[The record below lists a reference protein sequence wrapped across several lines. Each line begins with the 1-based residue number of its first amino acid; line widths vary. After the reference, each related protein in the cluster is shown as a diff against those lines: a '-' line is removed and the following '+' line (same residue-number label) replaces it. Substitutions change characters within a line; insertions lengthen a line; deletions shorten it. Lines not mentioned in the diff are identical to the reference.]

1 MIEDRTI
8 GSIMQVDVLR
18 CLPSTPL
25 YDAARMMR
33 DEHCGSILIMD
44 GNRPLG
50 IWTEHDATGLD
61 LTKEDAL
68 DVPVGHVMSSPLV
81 TTSPD
86 VTVSEAGRR
95 MKEEGLRH
103 LIVTGADDQ
112 LLGIVSQTDVIKH
125 FGIQHY
131 MYLRDVQSAVPR
143 ALVMVDASVPYTE
156 AMRAM
161 RQERS
166 DAAVVIDAKRHPIGI
181 VTERD
186 VLKLVADR
194 QPIQSA
200 GAVASKPLFTV
211 SAQTTLLYARDILE
225 QKGFRHLGVVDEQGA
240 LVGLLSFSD
249 ILSSLE
255 HEYVRRLEE
264 ALHQRDRALE
274 ESKRHLNLAH
284 KVIEASLDGIIIT
297 DADGLIEAINPAFT
311 TLTGYLAEEVIGQ
324 KPAMLR
330 SGRHDKEFYDQMW
343 NSITTKG
350 HWQGEVWNRR
360 KNGDVF
366 PEWLT
371 ITRIQ
376 DAEGGTIKF
385 AGIFSDITERKK
397 AEERIRNL
405 AYFDVLTGLPNR
417 RLFND
422 RLSMAINAAK
432 RHHQRLAI
440 LFLDLDLFKRIN
452 DTLGHSV
459 GDRVLEEMANRL
471 KLCMRDSDTVSR
483 MGGDEFT
490 ILLSEIQDVEDAA
503 RLARRIVD
511 SISQPFL
518 VDDRELFVTTSVGIS
533 VFPEDGDNPESLVK
547 NADIAMYRAKDLGR
561 NSYQLY
567 TPQMNAKTF
576 ERLAMENEL
585 RKALE
590 RGEFLLNY
598 QVKVN
603 LDTGGIAGAEALVR
617 WLHPEL
623 GLVPPVDFIPLAEDT
638 GLIVPLG
645 EWVLKAACE
654 QNKQWQKRGLPPIRM
669 AVNISPHQFNQV
681 DLVGRVRKI
690 LDETHLDPKYLELEV
705 TESVLMEHMETA
717 AHMLNELRA
726 LGVVTSID
734 DFGTGYSSL
743 AYLKRIPI
751 DALKIDASFMQDI
764 TTDDSDAEIVS
775 AIIGLAHNLRLK
787 VVAEGVENEEQIAF
801 LRSHGCDEIQGYLVS
816 RPVSPE
822 NFERLFVQDLLVQPP
837 GIRVQPKKRL
847 K

>member
-1 MIEDRTI
+1 MNEDRTI
-8 GSIMQVDVLR
+8 GNIMRADVLR
-18 CLPSTPL
+18 CQPSTPL
-25 YDAARMMR
+25 SEAAQMMQENR
-33 DEHCGSILIMD
+33 CGSILVME
-44 GNRPLG
+44 GEHPVG
-50 IWTEHDATGLD
+50 IWTEHDAMGLD
-61 LTKEDAL
+61 LADSRTLEIPIGK
-68 DVPVGHVMSSPLV
+68 VMSAPLV
-81 TTSPD
+81 TTAPE

-95 MKEEGLRH
+95 MKDEGLRH
-103 LIVTGADDQ
+103 LVVTGHQ
-112 LLGIVSQTDVIKH
+112 GKLLGIVSQTDVIKH

-131 MYLRDVQSAVPR
+131 MYLRDVRSAVPR
-143 ALVMVDASVPYTE
+143 TLVTVDSGMSFIDAMKL
-156 AMRAM
+156 MRA
-161 RQERS
+161 ERS
-166 DAAVVIDAKRHPIGI
+166 DAAVVLDGDSKPIGI

-186 VLKLVADR
+186 ILR
-194 QPIQSA
+194 QIAKRAPVKSVEE
-200 GAVASKPLFTV
+200 VASKPLFTV
-211 SAQTTLLYARDILE
+211 SCQTTLLYARDILE
-225 QKGFRHLGVVDEQGA
+225 QKGFRHLGVVDDHGELAGI
-240 LVGLLSFSD
+240 LSFSD
-249 ILSSLE
+249 ILASLE

-297 DADGLIEAINPAFT
+297 DSEGLIEAINPAFT

-324 KPAMLR
+324 KPGMLR
-330 SGRHDKEFYDQMW
+330 SGRHDAEFYRQMW
-343 NSITTKG
+343 NSILTKG

-360 KNGDVF
+360 KNGDIF

-376 DAEGGTIKF
+376 DTDGGSIKY

-422 RLSMAINAAK
+422 RLAMAINSAR

-459 GDRVLEEMANRL
+459 GDRVLEEMAARL

-490 ILLSEIQDVEDAA
+490 ILMSEIADVEDAV
-503 RLARRIVD
+503 RLARRVVD
-511 SISQPFL
+511 GISQPFL
-518 VDDRELFVTTSVGIS
+518 VEDRELFVTTSIGIS
-533 VFPEDGDNPESLVK
+533 VFPEDGDSPEVLVK

-567 TPQMNAKTF
+567 TPQMNAKSF

-590 RGEFLLNY
+590 RDEFLLNY

-617 WLHPEL
+617 WKHPDL

-638 GLIVPLG
+638 GLIIPLG
-645 EWVLKAACE
+645 EWVLRAACL
-654 QNKQWQKRGLPPIRM
+654 QNKAWQDRGLPPIRM
-669 AVNISPHQFNQV
+669 AVNISPHQFNQP
-681 DLVGRVRKI
+681 DLVGRVRAI
-690 LDETHLDPKYLELEV
+690 LDEAQLDPKYLELEV
-705 TESVLMEHMETA
+705 TESVLIEHMDIA
-717 AHMLNELRA
+717 SFMLNELRS

-751 DALKIDASFMQDI
+751 DALKIDASFMHDL

-787 VVAEGVENEEQIAF
+787 VVAEGVENEDQIAF

-816 RPVSPE
+816 RPVSSE
-822 NFERLFVQDLLVQPP
+822 NFERLFAQDLLIQPP
-837 GIRVQPKKRL
+837 GIRVQPKKR
-847 K
+847 KP

>member
-1 MIEDRTI
+1 VTEDRTI
-8 GSIMQVDVLR
+8 GNIMRADVLR
-18 CLPSTPL
+18 CGPTTPL
-25 YDAARMMR
+25 SEAAKMMQAHR
-33 DEHCGSILIMD
+33 CGSILVMD
-44 GNRPLG
+44 GERPVG
-50 IWTEHDATGLD
+50 IWTEHDALGLD
-61 LTKEDAL
+61 LESGTAL
-68 DVPVGHVMSSPLV
+68 DVPIGKVMSSPLV
-81 TTSPD
+81 TSGPD

-95 MKEEGLRH
+95 MKDEGLRH
-103 LIVTGADDQ
+103 LVVTGPQ
-112 LLGIVSQTDVIKH
+112 GRLLGIVSQTDVIKH

-131 MYLRDVQSAVPR
+131 MYLRDVRSAVPR
-143 ALVMVDASVPYTE
+143 ALVTVKAEVPYTDAMK
-156 AMRAM
+156 AMRE
-161 RQERS
+161 ERS
-166 DAAVVIDAKRHPIGI
+166 DAAVVVDDEGKPLGI

-186 VLKLVADR
+186 ILRLIAKRD
-194 QPIQSA
+194 PICA
-200 GAVASKPLFTV
+200 VDVVASKPLFTV
-211 SAQTTLLYARDILE
+211 STQTTLLYARDILE
-225 QKGFRHLGVVDEQGA
+225 QKGFRHLGVVDDHGV

-249 ILSSLE
+249 ILTSLE
-255 HEYVRRLEE
+255 HEYVRRLED

-297 DADGLIEAINPAFT
+297 DKDGIIEAINPAFT
-311 TLTGYLAEEVIGQ
+311 TLTGYMAEEVIGQ

-330 SGRHDKEFYDQMW
+330 SGRHDEEFYAQMW
-343 NSITTKG
+343 TSIQTKG

-360 KNGDVF
+360 KNGDIF

-376 DAEGGTIKF
+376 DHEGGSIKY

-422 RLSMAINAAK
+422 RLAMAINSAR

-459 GDRVLEEMANRL
+459 GDRVLEEMASRL
-471 KLCMRDSDTVSR
+471 KLCMREADTVSR

-490 ILLSEIQDVEDAA
+490 ILMSEIAEVEDAV
-503 RLARRIVD
+503 RLARRLID
-511 SISQPFL
+511 AISQPFL
-518 VDDRELFVTTSVGIS
+518 VEDRELFVTTSIGIS
-533 VFPEDGDNPESLVK
+533 VFPEDGDNPEVLVK

-567 TPQMNAKTF
+567 TPQMNAKSF

-598 QVKVN
+598 QVKMN

-617 WLHPEL
+617 WHHPDL
-623 GLVPPVDFIPLAEDT
+623 GVVPPADFIPLAEDT
-638 GLIVPLG
+638 GLIIPLG
-645 EWVLKAACE
+645 EWVLRAACL
-654 QNKQWQKRGLPPIRM
+654 QNKAWQDRGLPPIRM
-669 AVNISPHQFNQV
+669 AVNISPHQFNQA
-681 DLVGRVRKI
+681 DLVGRVRAI
-690 LDETHLDPKYLELEV
+690 LAESDLDPKFLELEV
-705 TESVLMEHMETA
+705 TESVLMEHMDIA
-717 AHMLNELRA
+717 AFMLNELRS

-764 TTDDSDAEIVS
+764 TTDESDAEIVS

-787 VVAEGVENEEQIAF
+787 VVAEGVETEEQIAF

-816 RPVSPE
+816 RPVTPE
-822 NFERLFVQDLLVQPP
+822 NFERLFAQDLLVQPP
-837 GIRVQPKKRL
+837 GIRSQPKKR
-847 K
+847 KK

>member
-1 MIEDRTI
+1 MTEDRTI
-8 GSIMQVDVLR
+8 GSIMRTDVL
-18 CLPSTPL
+18 CCGPSTPL
-25 YDAARMMR
+25 VEAARMMQESR
-33 DEHCGSILIMD
+33 CGSILVVD
-44 GNRPLG
+44 GERPVG
-50 IWTEHDATGLD
+50 IWTEHDALALD
-61 LTKEDAL
+61 LENSSSL
-68 DVPVGHVMSSPLV
+68 DIPIAKVMSAPLV
-81 TTSPD
+81 TSGPN

-103 LIVTGADDQ
+103 LVITGAQ
-112 LLGIVSQTDVIKH
+112 GKLLGIVSQTDVIKH

-131 MYLRDVQSAVPR
+131 MYLRDVRSAVPR
-143 ALVMVDASVPYTE
+143 ALVTVKASVPYTDAIK
-156 AMRAM
+156 AMRND
-161 RQERS
+161 RS
-166 DAAVVIDAKRHPIGI
+166 DAAVVVDDANRPIGI

-186 VLKLVADR
+186 ILRLIARRDPVKTVEE
-194 QPIQSA
+194 I
-200 GAVASKPLFTV
+200 ASKPLFTV
-211 SAQTTLLYARDILE
+211 SSQTTLLYARDILE
-225 QKGFRHLGVVDEQGA
+225 QKGFRHLGVIDEAGELA
-240 LVGLLSFSD
+240 GILSFSD
-249 ILSSLE
+249 ILTSLE
-255 HEYVRRLEE
+255 HEYVRRLED

-297 DADGLIEAINPAFT
+297 DTDGVIEAINPSFS
-311 TLTGYLAEEVIGQ
+311 TLTGYTAEEVIGQ
-324 KPAMLR
+324 KPGMLR

-343 NSITTKG
+343 ESITSKG

-360 KNGDVF
+360 KNGDIF

-376 DAEGGTIKF
+376 DMEGGAIKY

-422 RLSMAINAAK
+422 RLSMAINSAR

-459 GDRVLEEMANRL
+459 GDRVLEEMSNRL
-471 KLCMRDSDTVSR
+471 KICMREADTVSR

-490 ILLSEIQDVEDAA
+490 ILMSEIQDVEDAA
-503 RLARRIVD
+503 RLARRIVE
-511 SISQPFL
+511 SIREPFL
-518 VDDRELFVTTSVGIS
+518 VEDRELFVTTSIGIS
-533 VFPEDGDNPESLVK
+533 VFPEDGDSPEVLVK

-567 TPQMNAKTF
+567 TPQMNAKSF

-590 RGEFLLNY
+590 RDEFLLNY
-598 QVKVN
+598 QVKMN

-617 WLHPEL
+617 WRHPDL
-623 GLVPPVDFIPLAEDT
+623 GLVPPADFIPLAEDT

-645 EWVLKAACE
+645 EWVLRAACV
-654 QNKQWQKRGLPPIRM
+654 QNKLWQDRGLPPIRM
-669 AVNISPHQFNQV
+669 AVNISPHQFNQA
-681 DLVGRVRKI
+681 DLVGRVRQV
-690 LDETHLDPKYLELEV
+690 LSETGLDPKYLELEV
-705 TESVLMEHMETA
+705 TESVLMEHMDIA

-726 LGVVTSID
+726 MGVVTSID

-751 DALKIDASFMQDI
+751 DALKIDASFMHDL

-775 AIIGLAHNLRLK
+775 AIISLAHNLRLK
-787 VVAEGVENEEQIAF
+787 VVAEGVETEDQIAF

-816 RPVSPE
+816 RPVSAE
-822 NFERLFVQDLLVQPP
+822 NFESLFAQDLLFQPP
-837 GIRVQPKKRL
+837 GIRTAPKKR
-847 K
+847 KT